1 MEMNSIKKE
10 VLDIVK
16 RNTNRNIGEMN
27 KKIVELFQMDENFK
41 NIISNK

>member
-16 RNTNRNIGEMN
+16 RNTNRNIDEMN